1 MENDTKRYIG
11 AMKFPSTILI
21 LIRHGQARSPGSSE
35 IGRMTP
41 LSELGRRQA
50 EALAA
55 HFAVDVPPDVVYTS
69 PLPRAAQTT
78 GHICEKLGLEPI
90 SDSRLEEFELG
101 TTSLDTLQERP
112 DLQFWKP
119 EHGGVDGVTLE
130 AFSARIAGFYDGV
143 VDKHPGQRVAVVS
156 HAGSIDAAIRWG
168 QGIPHNMPWMHEF
181 ESVANASITEVEF
194 WPRGR
199 VEGGSPQYA
208 VLRRL
213 GDVTHLRGLVSD
225 V

>member
-1 MENDTKRYIG
+1 
-11 AMKFPSTILI
+11 MKFPSTILI
-21 LIRHGQARSPGSSE
+21 LIRHGQARLPGSSE

-41 LSELGRRQA
+41 LSELGCRQA

-69 PLPRAAQTT
+69 PLPRAAQTA

-101 TTSLDTLQERP
+101 TTSLDTLHEQP
-112 DLQFWKP
+112 HLQFWKP

-130 AFSARIAGFYDGV
+130 EFSARIAEFYDGV

-156 HAGSIDAAIRWG
+156 HAGSIDAAIRWAV
-168 QGIPHNMPWMHEF
+168 GIPHNMPWMHEF
-181 ESVANASITEVEF
+181 ESMPNGSITEVEF
-194 WPRGR
+194 WPRGK
-199 VEGGSPQYA
+199 VEGGAPQYA
-208 VLRRL
+208 VLRRVGDATHL
-213 GDVTHLRGLVSD
+213 GDLFSD
-225 V
+225 I